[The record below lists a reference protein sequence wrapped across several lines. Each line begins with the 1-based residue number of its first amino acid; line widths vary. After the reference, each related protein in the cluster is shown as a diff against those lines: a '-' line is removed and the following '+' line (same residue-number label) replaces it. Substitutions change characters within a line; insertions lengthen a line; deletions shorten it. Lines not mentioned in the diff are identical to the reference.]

1 MTAAFRN
8 PYAPTASSIALIGK
22 ARARQTVHI
31 LTKRYG
37 GALGPRYTV
46 LVAGEYY
53 DVGQRMLEALEQG
66 ATPANLDLEP
76 SEPEDEAT
84 EYPADDRTCSA
95 ADRAYQSKLEQF

>member
-1 MTAAFRN
+1 MNAFSTTARDTAA
-8 PYAPTASSIALIGK
+8 ALLGK
-22 ARARQTVHI
+22 PRARQTVHI

-37 GALGPRYTV
+37 GVLGPRYTV

-76 SEPEDEAT
+76 SEPEDET
-84 EYPADDRTCSA
+84 PEYPADDRACNA
-95 ADRAYQSKLEQF
+95 ADRAIREAKEAV